1 MQMFG
6 VFFQYEVVRLVLQQQ
21 IMQRNH
27 LCLPSVLPS
36 LFLRCCS
43 IASPSLLHRFDGQS
57 MDYRWITDGLSS
69 EDERQY
75 KGALAYNNSYQKQ
88 TGKRKKRKIMQK

>member
-1 MQMFG
+1 MFTLRSS
-6 VFFQYEVVRLVLQQQ
+6 FA
-21 IMQRNH
+21 
-27 LCLPSVLPS
+27 LPPL
-36 LFLRCCS
+36 LLHRFS
-43 IASPSLLHRFDGQS
+43 IACPSLLHRFDGQS